1 MQNQDEIKSAKLQQN
16 HLKTTQLKNQVEQ
29 LKSSLK
35 KKLEHVN
42 KLETKKGLQ
51 NENLVEDHDSDIQI
65 IKVEPVEVANR
76 NRVVLS
82 NKKIAPNSSTNT
94 NSSFKKISPKLAP
107 APTPLLPPSIPN
119 STPLT
124 TTTAT
129 SSFILTNP
137 TSFQTTNPAVKLG
150 NIQIIALPNTANAT
164 TTTVASNDLL
174 SKSFN
179 IQNVVNTSRPI
190 QPISNTINNSPSL
203 VESITHLNLPLIIAT
218 TNSNNTTNVKNIEA
232 LPSAKRLK
240 QELST
245 VKVDKSETNVQQK
258 IEVSSPKSNANT
270 ENCLKNESS
279 LLKKQSRMI
288 KNRESACLSR
298 KRKKEV
304 RYRCKRKF
312 FAVYCQLLFKG
323 KKFMVLK

>member
-16 HLKTTQLKNQVEQ
+16 HLKTTQLKTQVEQ

-42 KLETKKGLQ
+42 KLETKKALQ

-65 IKVEPVEVANR
+65 IKVEPVEVGNR

-82 NKKIAPNSSTNT
+82 NKKIAPNTNT

-107 APTPLLPPSIPN
+107 APTPLLTPSTPN

-124 TTTAT
+124 TTTST
-129 SSFILTNP
+129 SNFIL
-137 TSFQTTNPAVKLG
+137 TNPAVKLG

-164 TTTVASNDLL
+164 TTVASNDLL

-179 IQNVVNTSRPI
+179 IQNVSNAPRPI
-190 QPISNTINNSPSL
+190 QSISNTITNSSSL
-203 VESITHLNLPLIIAT
+203 VEPITHLNLPLIITT
-218 TNSNNTTNVKNIEA
+218 TNSNNTTNVKNKEA

-240 QELST
+240 QELSST
-245 VKVDKSETNVQQK
+245 IKVDKSESNVQQK
-258 IEVSSPKSNANT
+258 IEVSSPKSNANN
-270 ENCLKNESS
+270 ESCLKNESS

-304 RYRCKRKF
+304 RKNANAHFCH
-312 FAVYCQLLFKG
+312 QLLFKG
-323 KKFMVLK
+323 KKFMALKEIFILSN